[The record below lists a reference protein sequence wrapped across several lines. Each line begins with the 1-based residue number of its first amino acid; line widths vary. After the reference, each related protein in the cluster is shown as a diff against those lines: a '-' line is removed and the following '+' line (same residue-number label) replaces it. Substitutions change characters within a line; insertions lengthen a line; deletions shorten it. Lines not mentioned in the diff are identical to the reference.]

1 MRAAATL
8 TTAQSPQRSMPD
20 MLQRISGKFH
30 SPRISRLDAER
41 KKTIGFS
48 SRLHNLIL
56 FVSNLIL
63 FTLSTTDVVK
73 VPIIEHGEGTVFAHL
88 SQSLSF
94 S

>member
-8 TTAQSPQRSMPD
+8 RTAQSLRSSTPD

-30 SPRISRLDAER
+30 SPRISRLHEK

-73 VPIIEHGEGTVFAHL
+73 VPITEHGESTVFAHL
-88 SQSLSF
+88 S
-94 S
+94 